1 MSGST
6 DDSTNTVSTG
16 LGTVATDT
24 FDYINNLLSNPS
36 VIIILVIVVIIYIII
51 FLVIFQQC

>member
-16 LGTVATDT
+16 LGTVANDT
-24 FDYINNLLSNPS
+24 FDYINNLSL
-36 VIIILVIVVIIYIII
+36 
-51 FLVIFQQC
+51 